1 MFTKSLIAITLSST
15 LAATAFAQEEFRQHE
30 AHVHGHV
37 EMNIAQDGHDL
48 LIEIDA
54 PGVDVVGFE
63 HTPQSDN
70 DKATMKKALALLN
83 DPTQLFSL
91 SSSAKC
97 HIEDVLVSNTVE
109 GHDEEAHEHDH
120 HHDDADEHHHDD
132 EHHRDDA
139 DEHEHHHADEHEHEH
154 EHHEGDE
161 HEHEGEHHHEHGAFN
176 IQYQFHCDEIDQ
188 LTQLESH
195 WFTHFHNT
203 KELDVNLLT
212 DKQQTALELSPGHS
226 TISL

>member
-1 MFTKSLIAITLSST
+1 MFTKSLIAITLSSALT
-15 LAATAFAQEEFRQHE
+15 ATAFAQEEFRQHE

-37 EMNIAQDGHDL
+37 EMNIAQDGNDL

-63 HTPQSDN
+63 HAPQSDA
-70 DKATMKKALALLN
+70 DKATVKKALALLN
-83 DPTQLFSL
+83 DPNQLFSL
-91 SSSAKC
+91 SSAANC

-109 GHDEEAHEHDH
+109 DHDEEAHEHDH
-120 HHDDADEHHHDD
+120 H
-132 EHHRDDA
+132 DDA
-139 DEHEHHHADEHEHEH
+139 DEHEHHHDDADEHEHEH
-154 EHHEGDE
+154 EHHDGDE

-176 IQYQFHCDEIDQ
+176 IQYQFHCDEIGQ

>member
-1 MFTKSLIAITLSST
+1 MFTKSLIAITLSSA

-37 EMNIAQDGHDL
+37 EMNIAQDGNDL

-63 HTPQSDN
+63 HAPQSDA
-70 DKATMKKALALLN
+70 DKAAVKKALDLLN
-83 DPTQLFSL
+83 DPTQLFFL
-91 SSSAKC
+91 STAAKC

-109 GHDEEAHEHDH
+109 DHDEDADEHEH
-120 HHDDADEHHHDD
+120 HHDDADEHEHHDD
-132 EHHRDDA
+132 D
-139 DEHEHHHADEHEHEH
+139 EH

-176 IQYQFHCDEIDQ
+176 IQYQFHCDEIGQ
-188 LTQLESH
+188 LTQLDSH